1 MTRANG
7 DIKDNV
13 GRPVDNGQI
22 GIVDP
27 DTRVIGLH
35 LYDGLLKACL
45 AHLAASNMGCVHAVC
60 AWAAGIH
67 AR

>member
-22 GIVDP
+22 GVVDP
-27 DTRVIGLH
+27 DTRLIGLH
-35 LYDGLLKACL
+35 LYDGLLKVRLRVWFQSECP
-45 AHLAASNMGCVHAVC
+45 GCMHAV
-60 AWAAGIH
+60 
-67 AR
+67 